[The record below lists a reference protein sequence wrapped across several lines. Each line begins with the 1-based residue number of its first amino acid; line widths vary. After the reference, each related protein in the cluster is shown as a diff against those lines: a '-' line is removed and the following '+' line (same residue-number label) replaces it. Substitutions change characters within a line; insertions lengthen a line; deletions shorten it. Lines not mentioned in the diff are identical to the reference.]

1 MTTTETTYIE
11 IESNDDEDYGLNY
24 NNYRF
29 DKKGMEELSRK
40 ANQMLENYFMQ
51 QELEELEEE
60 NYYALSEKYKY
71 YSIPELIK
79 KLFE

>member
-1 MTTTETTYIE
+1 MTTTEATYIE
-11 IESNDDEDYGLNY
+11 IENNDDEDYGLNY

-29 DKKGMEELSRK
+29 DKEGMEELSHK